1 MGKRT
6 KRGAKNGAIRAA
18 RFAGAALALWI
29 LTLISIQFARAI
41 NENIAMARSLS
52 SVQQDI
58 ITLRRQKQ
66 ADERDIKRLLDPR
79 GAMPEIH
86 DRLHLVAPNET
97 IIYLKPHR

>member
-6 KRGAKNGAIRAA
+6 KRGAKSGAIKAA

-29 LTLISIQFARAI
+29 LTLVSIQFARVV
-41 NENIAMARSLS
+41 NENLAMSHSLAS
-52 SVQQDI
+52 TQQDI
-58 ITLRRQKQ
+58 VALHRQKL
-66 ADERDIKRLLDPR
+66 ADERAIKRLLDLH

-97 IIYLKPHR
+97 IIYVKPQR